1 MKRNFAVVVAWATLT
16 IGSSVSAAEI
26 VIPTFGEGLPQIPN
40 IPGLRYCA
48 APDCDNSAFENTHFG
63 IDNKTGKIL
72 AFAADGGPMDID
84 NSHLDAKEEVL
95 LVIPNDD
102 NANYENKFVPPE
114 IAFGAVQQPIDANT
128 NYSGGFITSPTVTV
142 SPQLSAPIPVSAPA
156 EMYIASPVHNPVSVP
171 APVGE
176 PVRTRTTVVPVV
188 ASAPAPYSAA
198 PVMAQQVPAH
208 SEVANHVIRRQV
220 GKVVVA
226 NDEKVPWW
234 KGGMWRNRK
243 NRGGEGS
250 GGSSASTKSRSGA
263 SASSASSNDDDEM
276 WDEEE
281 EEYSGYNADGS
292 FGKATSASGGSAAR
306 GAVKDSPYDK
316 PVFAD
321 AGGRMPSPQPPPAAS
336 VRGAPG
342 PVVDRGV
349 NTSGGEL
356 AGGRTVD
363 RGVNMNR
370 GADSAGVDRG
380 NNAGPAGP
388 GPGPA
393 LPPPPMARSGGG
405 QGGFGIGGGVVDSG
419 VNTGLNSG
427 INSGMNAG
435 GGAFGG
441 ASYGDTYT
449 SSGVSSMAAPSGG
462 FVSEPYSDPYASSA
476 SYGTTGSFDTSS
488 AYVDTAAYGGASTYT
503 PPPVYSSS
511 GNEGT
516 ASFLDPNYNSY
527 ASSTSYVD
535 SSSYGSSYDSSASY
549 GATSYDT
556 SSYGSST
563 SYDSGSYGATY
574 DSGMSTISTGS
585 SGWDSGSGLVAA
597 PSAPSAPPP
606 PPAYRA
612 SGPSVDAQ
620 GSPQFEN
627 AVRLVKENRFSEAKN
642 LLSSE
647 TSRNP
652 SNAAAWRWL
661 ADCHYNLLELDEA
674 VDCYQRSLER
684 DPNDYYALR
693 GQGFAYLHRGHEY
706 WRLMQEEVSK
716 GSKEKAAETF
726 ANAHDNY
733 KKSLEMLGLC
743 LRRAPTDGEAVYGEA
758 MAAEGASRK
767 LYSNA
772 ISYLKLGPSQR
783 ERAELFAE
791 NCITVIN
798 KGIERAKERAKQN
811 PGDAGPRALLGGLY
825 LRKAIL
831 YNQLGKNE
839 QALIELRNSRDVQKS
854 ILDEI
859 DKNNTT
865 AKRNLSECESYWEA
879 WGGNRR

>member
-1 MKRNFAVVVAWATLT
+1 MKRNFAVVVALATLAM
-16 IGSSVSAAEI
+16 GSSVYAVEI
-26 VIPTFGEGLPQIPN
+26 VVPTFGEGLPQIPN

-48 APDCDNSAFENTHFG
+48 APNCDNSAFENTHFG

-72 AFAADGGPMDID
+72 AFTADGGPMDID

-102 NANYENKFVPPE
+102 TANYENKFVPPE
-114 IAFGAVQQPIDANT
+114 IAFGTAQPPIAASES
-128 NYSGGFITSPTVTV
+128 YSGGFITSPTVTV
-142 SPQLSAPIPVSAPA
+142 NPQLSASIPATSPSGVFIST
-156 EMYIASPVHNPVSVP
+156 PVHNPVSVP
-171 APVGE
+171 APVGA
-176 PVRTRTTVVPVV
+176 PVRTRTAVVPVT
-188 ASAPAPYSAA
+188 APAPYSAA
-198 PVMAQQVPAH
+198 PVMAQQTAAH

-234 KGGMWRNRK
+234 KGGMWRNKK
-243 NRGGEGS
+243 NRGGEAS
-250 GGSSASTKSRSGA
+250 GGSSASAKSRSSA
-263 SASSASSNDDDEM
+263 SASSASSNDDEEM
-276 WDEEE
+276 WDSEEE

-292 FGKATSASGGSAAR
+292 FGKSSGSAGSAAR
-306 GAVKDSPYDK
+306 GGATDSPYDK

-321 AGGRMPSPQPPPAAS
+321 AGGRSPAPAQPTPPPSAS

-342 PVVDRGV
+342 PVVDRGL
-349 NTSGGEL
+349 NANGGAQGDM
-356 AGGRTVD
+356 AGGAMVD

-370 GADSAGVDRG
+370 GANGAVMDRG
-380 NNAGPAGP
+380 TNAGPSGP
-388 GPGPA
+388 SGPA
-393 LPPPPMARSGGG
+393 LPPPPMARSGAA
-405 QGGFGIGGGVVDSG
+405 GGFGIGGGAVNSPM
-419 VNTGLNSG
+419 NTG
-427 INSGMNAG
+427 G
-435 GGAFGG
+435 GDSYGG

-449 SSGVSSMAAPSGG
+449 STGVSGMATPSGG
-462 FVSEPYSDPYASSA
+462 FVSEPYSDPYASSS
-476 SYGTTGSFDTSS
+476 SYAATTSFDGSP
-488 AYVDTAAYGGASTYT
+488 AYVDTSSYGGSGTYT
-503 PPPVYSSS
+503 PPPVYNSSS
-511 GNEGT
+511 TNEGT
-516 ASFLDPNYNSY
+516 ASFLDPSYNSY
-527 ASSTSYVD
+527 ATTTSFPDSTSYGTTYD
-535 SSSYGSSYDSSASY
+535 SSSSY

-556 SSYGSST
+556 SSYGSTT
-563 SYDSGSYGATY
+563 SYDTGSYGSSY
-574 DSGMSTISTGS
+574 DLGSSSMSSSSTG
-585 SGWDSGSGLVAA
+585 WDAGQGMVAA
-597 PSAPSAPPP
+597 PAAPTAPPP
-606 PPAYRA
+606 PPAYRS

-647 TSRNP
+647 TGRNP

-716 GSKEKAAETF
+716 GSKEKAAQTF
-726 ANAHDNY
+726 AQAHENY

-879 WGGNRR
+879 WGGNRK

>member
-1 MKRNFAVVVAWATLT
+1 MKRNVAVVVALTTLA
-16 IGSSVSAAEI
+16 IGSTIYAAET

-48 APDCDNSAFENTHFG
+48 APNCDNSAFENTHFG

-72 AFAADGGPMDID
+72 AFAADGGAMEID

-95 LVIPNDD
+95 LVIPNDE

-114 IAFGAVQQPIDANT
+114 IAFGSTPTPIAAPASYT
-128 NYSGGFITSPTVTV
+128 GGFITSPTVTV
-142 SPQLSAPIPVSAPA
+142 NPQVSSPIPAASSSAVYISAPVQVPA
-156 EMYIASPVHNPVSVP
+156 SVA
-171 APVGE
+171 APVGT
-176 PVRTRTTVVPVV
+176 PVRTRTTVVPV
-188 ASAPAPYSAA
+188 AAAAPAMAA
-198 PVMAQQVPAH
+198 PGEAH
-208 SEVANHVIRRQV
+208 SEVANHVIRREV

-234 KGGMWRNRK
+234 KGGMWRNKKGRS
-243 NRGGEGS
+243 GGDSAS
-250 GGSSASTKSRSGA
+250 GGSASAKPRSTTTT
-263 SASSASSNDDDEM
+263 ASSASSNDDDEM
-276 WDEEE
+276 WDDEGAD
-281 EEYSGYNADGS
+281 EYSGYNADGS
-292 FGKATSASGGSAAR
+292 FGKSAAASGPSVRGGAAVGST
-306 GAVKDSPYDK
+306 
-316 PVFAD
+316 FAD
-321 AGGRMPSPQPPPAAS
+321 AGGRVPPPQSAPAG
-336 VRGAPG
+336 RGQ
-342 PVVDRGV
+342 VVDRGV
-349 NTSGGEL
+349 N
-356 AGGRTVD
+356 AGGNVGGMVAD
-363 RGVNMNR
+363 RGVNMNAN
-370 GADSAGVDRG
+370 GGGMVADRG
-380 NNAGPAGP
+380 VNMNA
-388 GPGPA
+388 
-393 LPPPPMARSGGG
+393 
-405 QGGFGIGGGVVDSG
+405 
-419 VNTGLNSG
+419 
-427 INSGMNAG
+427 NAG
-435 GGAFGG
+435 GAVADRGVNPGGGAGADRYAAASGPSFPPVPPPGAGGSGFGMGGGRVVDAGVSAGG

-449 SSGVSSMAAPSGG
+449 SPGLSSMAAPGGG
-462 FVSEPYSDPYASSA
+462 FVSEPYSDPSASSSSYVAGTGLDA
-476 SYGTTGSFDTSS
+476 SPAYYDTSS
-488 AYVDTAAYGGASTYT
+488 YGSASTYT
-503 PPPVYSSS
+503 PPAVYSSS
-511 GNEGT
+511 ASEGT
-516 ASFLDPNYNSY
+516 ASFLDPNYNSLSSTPY
-527 ASSTSYVD
+527 VDPASYSTSIDTTGSYGVTSYDSTSYG
-535 SSSYGSSYDSSASY
+535 SSSYDAGSYGSSYDL
-549 GATSYDT
+549 G
-556 SSYGSST
+556 
-563 SYDSGSYGATY
+563 SGSV
-574 DSGMSTISTGS
+574 S
-585 SGWDSGSGLVAA
+585 SGGWDAA
-597 PSAPSAPPP
+597 PAPIAGPAAPNLPPAAPPT
-606 PPAYRA
+606 YRA
-612 SGPSVDAQ
+612 SPSVDAQ

-647 TSRNP
+647 TTRNP

-661 ADCHYNLLELDEA
+661 ADCHYNLLELDDA

-706 WRLMQEEVSK
+706 WRLMQEEVAKS
-716 GSKEKAAETF
+716 SKEKAAQTF
-726 ANAHDNY
+726 AQAHENY

-798 KGIERAKERAKQN
+798 KGVERAKERAKQN

-879 WGGNRR
+879 WGGNRK